1 MFPAMMILVNLARR
15 FWRQPEPA
23 EVPPPRFDFSEARD
37 AYEAHA
43 TATDDVRSMRKT
55 FRLRR

>member
-1 MFPAMMILVNLARR
+1 MFPAMMILGNLARR
-15 FWRQPEPA
+15 LWRTPPA
-23 EVPPPRFDFSEARD
+23 PVEDTPRFDFSDARD

-55 FRLRR
+55 FSRRR